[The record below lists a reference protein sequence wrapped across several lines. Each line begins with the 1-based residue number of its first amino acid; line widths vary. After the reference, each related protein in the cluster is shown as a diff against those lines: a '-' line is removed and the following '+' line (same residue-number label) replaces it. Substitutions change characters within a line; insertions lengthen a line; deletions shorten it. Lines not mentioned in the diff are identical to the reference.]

1 MDNSKEI
8 AFKVEAIQMMISDLK
23 LMIIINEEDRSIHRA
38 KTGMYLGMDSLNA
51 LRIVFEDLS
60 MNSNSY
66 TIDAELYRDFITK
79 LTVITHRMKVI
90 AHIIAVSDLSKT
102 EEMEINVLL
111 RPVAALLSEIGNLAP
126 IIPTTPSTSNFY
138 SLQLFKMIGMDKWL
152 K

>member
-1 MDNSKEI
+1 MDNTNEI
-8 AFKVEAIQMMISDLK
+8 AFKIEAIQIMISDLK
-23 LMIIINEEDRSIHRA
+23 LMIIINEDCSNHRA

-60 MNSNSY
+60 TNSNSY
-66 TIDAELYRDFITK
+66 TVDAELYRDFITK

-90 AHIIAVSDLSKT
+90 AHIIAVSNLSKSQ
-102 EEMEINVLL
+102 EMETNVLL
-111 RPVAALLSEIGNLAP
+111 RPVAVLLNEIGNLAP
-126 IIPTTPSTSNFY
+126 TIPTTPSSSNFY